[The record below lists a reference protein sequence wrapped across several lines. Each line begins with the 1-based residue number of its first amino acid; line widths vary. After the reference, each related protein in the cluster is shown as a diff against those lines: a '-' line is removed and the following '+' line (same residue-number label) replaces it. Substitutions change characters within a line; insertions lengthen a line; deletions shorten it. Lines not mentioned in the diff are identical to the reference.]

1 MSLLGFDAIGRL
13 AIGQNPISG
22 NLPVV
27 YGGWFGIWPPAAP
40 PKNLAKDWVA
50 FSGDYVVQIPHVLPF
65 FTEFS
70 KPPKPPE
77 LAKDWIAYSG
87 NEYIEAFPQFGI
99 DFTQFSPGK
108 YAPNSARDW
117 IAYSGSVQIEEF
129 PQFGIDFTTFSPGRA
144 AKMWNGQGPQW
155 WAYYISAPFF
165 PSKRDTH
172 DGWPERWH
180 HGRRP
185 SVYSQEYYD
194 ELRRLRE
201 KPREDDDDEPIEE
214 IRPVV
219 PNLLIP
225 INRLIPPVVMPSLLQ
240 LPPFRP
246 VPTLTNNPPPFH
258 LATPEEMAA
267 DDEMIIRML
276 LEE

>member
-22 NLPVV
+22 NLPVI
-27 YGGWFGIWPPAAP
+27 YGGWFGIWPPATP
-40 PKNLAKDWVA
+40 PKNLAKDWIAFSGNILVETLPISSVFSQFDPAPRPHNFAKDWIA
-50 FSGDYVVQIPHVLPF
+50 FSGDYFVETKTLSFFSPF
-65 FTEFS
+65 S
-70 KPPKPPE
+70 QPPKPPE

-87 NEYIEAFPQFGI
+87 SIQ
-99 DFTQFSPGK
+99 
-108 YAPNSARDW
+108 
-117 IAYSGSVQIEEF
+117 VEEF
-129 PQFGIDFTTFSPGRA
+129 PQFGIDFTTFSPGRT

-225 INRLIPPVVMPSLLQ
+225 INRLIPPVAMPSLLQ
-240 LPPFRP
+240 LPPYRP

-258 LATPEEMAA
+258 LATQEEMDA
-267 DDEMIIRML
+267 DDQMIIAML
-276 LEE
+276 LSED